1 MGKKA
6 RSLELHSLA
15 DKLKQKMLRQ
25 QMNQTVEV
33 LWESPKSSD
42 LQNASQIRY
51 EGYTP
56 NFCRVETYVENTV
69 LLESRIKS
77 TRLLRVVRKQSFLN
91 RKYTMIKIPFAS
103 ALIIVLSILL
113 VSGCTDIQSP
123 KQVSKKFWEAVQ
135 KRDMETA
142 KQLSTWESVDYLKY
156 LKVDKLHP
164 ERFELGEEM
173 LGEDSAQISTTLY
186 TSRQG
191 QSGVKVP
198 GVTVLVKIEQGWRV
212 DVKQTLSTVVK
223 ETVNNVFEQLNG
235 LMQEGVSELDKV
247 LSESMSELGKALDQ
261 GAKELRKE
269 LNKPIFP
276 QPSSPQSPSIQPQKS
291 IGL

>member
-1 MGKKA
+1 MNKSPLK
-6 RSLELHSLA
+6 SLL
-15 DKLKQKMLRQ
+15 
-25 QMNQTVEV
+25 
-33 LWESPKSSD
+33 
-42 LQNASQIRY
+42 
-51 EGYTP
+51 
-56 NFCRVETYVENTV
+56 F
-69 LLESRIKS
+69 
-77 TRLLRVVRKQSFLN
+77 
-91 RKYTMIKIPFAS
+91 
-103 ALIIVLSILL
+103 IVLSIVLL
-113 VSGCTDIQSP
+113 LTACTETQSP
-123 KQVSKKFWEAVQ
+123 KQVSQQFWEAVQ

-142 KQLSTWESVDYLKY
+142 KQLSTWETVDYLKY

-173 LGEDSAQISTTLY
+173 LGEKSAQISTTLY

-191 QSGVKVP
+191 SSGIKVP

-247 LSESMSELGKALDQ
+247 LSESMNELGKALDQ

-269 LNKPIFP
+269 LLISQFFHNLGDCNRNPKRI
-276 QPSSPQSPSIQPQKS
+276 SAYKYLISR
-291 IGL
+291 

>member
-1 MGKKA
+1 MIKA
-6 RSLELHSLA
+6 SFKSLLF
-15 DKLKQKMLRQ
+15 
-25 QMNQTVEV
+25 
-33 LWESPKSSD
+33 
-42 LQNASQIRY
+42 I
-51 EGYTP
+51 
-56 NFCRVETYVENTV
+56 
-69 LLESRIKS
+69 LLSA
-77 TRLLRVVRKQSFLN
+77 SFLL
-91 RKYTMIKIPFAS
+91 S
-103 ALIIVLSILL
+103 A
-113 VSGCTDIQSP
+113 CTDKQSP
-123 KQVSKKFWEAVQ
+123 KQVSLQFWEAIQ

-173 LGEDSAQISTTLY
+173 LGENSAQISTTLY

-191 QSGVKVP
+191 KSGIKVP
-198 GVTVLVKIEQGWRV
+198 GVTVLVKLEQGWRV

-247 LSESMSELGKALDQ
+247 LSESMNELGKALDQ
-261 GAKELRKE
+261 GAKELRNE
-269 LNKPIFP
+269 LNKPISP
-276 QPSSPQSPSIQPQKS
+276 QPRSPQSQPAQPQKS

>member
-1 MGKKA
+1 
-6 RSLELHSLA
+6 
-15 DKLKQKMLRQ
+15 
-25 QMNQTVEV
+25 
-33 LWESPKSSD
+33 
-42 LQNASQIRY
+42 
-51 EGYTP
+51 
-56 NFCRVETYVENTV
+56 
-69 LLESRIKS
+69 
-77 TRLLRVVRKQSFLN
+77 
-91 RKYTMIKIPFAS
+91 
-103 ALIIVLSILL
+103 
-113 VSGCTDIQSP
+113 
-123 KQVSKKFWEAVQ
+123 
-135 KRDMETA
+135 META

-173 LGEDSAQISTTLY
+173 LGENSAQISTTLY

-191 QSGVKVP
+191 KSGIKVP
-198 GVTVLVKIEQGWRV
+198 GVTVLVKLEQGWRV

-247 LSESMSELGKALDQ
+247 LSESMNELGKALDQ
-261 GAKELRKE
+261 GAKELRNE

-276 QPSSPQSPSIQPQKS
+276 QPRSPQSQPAQPQKS